1 LLKCGRY
8 DFSAFAQKKGTAMA
22 KASDYKIVTFQR
34 KPGRWRAN
42 VTPIVQ
48 TVTRQGS
55 TILGFVTTEDSS
67 SEESAAIAADKAI
80 KALDDS

>member
-1 LLKCGRY
+1 
-8 DFSAFAQKKGTAMA
+8 MA

-34 KPGRWRAN
+34 KPGRWRAD

-48 TVTRQGS
+48 MAARRQGS
-55 TILGFVTTEDSS
+55 TILGFITTEDSS